1 MPFPPPPET
10 TMPKVPL
17 TVLPSREA
25 RSRGSHLRAIVL
37 RLYRLAIICAIVFV
51 IHRHHNRLRIDA
63 GAEITLDEIRP
74 FFPAAA
80 KLDPDTSERRG
91 LFVLDKGSNPVG
103 YVLRTSPVSDEIK
116 GYAGPTDTLIALDYP
131 G

>member
-1 MPFPPPPET
+1 MPFPPPPAT
-10 TMPKVPL
+10 TPPPTPPPKVPL
-17 TVLPSREA
+17 TVLPSEA
-25 RSRGSHLRAIVL
+25 TGQRGGSGSNRGSHLRAIVL

-51 IHRHHNRLRIDA
+51 IHRHYSRLRIDS
-63 GAEITLDEIRP
+63 GAEITIDEIRP

-103 YVLRTSPVSDEIK
+103 Y
-116 GYAGPTDTLIALDYP
+116 
-131 G
+131 